1 MFTSAEFNIL
11 LKEIKISQLEIDL
24 ALDKAF
30 QVLSDRVDE
39 AKDAKEAKTLVRNE
53 CKENGILDALEIPL
67 RKHGELIHKLA
78 DQTAILNKR
87 ILDWTE

>member
-24 ALDKAF
+24 SLDRAF
-30 QVLSDRVDE
+30 QVLTDRVDE
-39 AKDAKEAKTLVRNE
+39 AKDAQEAKTLIRNE
-53 CKENGILDALEIPL
+53 CKENGLLDALEIPL
-67 RKHGELIHKLA
+67 RKHGELIHMLA

-87 ILDWTE
+87 ILEWVD